1 MKWLLLFWSCKFLFP
16 FQVPHLRLYY
26 GWHKHINYINNGK
39 LSNDSSTEERTLV
52 VVDEMHPSNFKMPSQ
67 ENITSLTSFPPG
79 KDTFFIT
86 YLDITYIMWQR
97 MVSMRIN
104 QSKHRTTSQSLTR
117 IWLKPKSRC
126 RKGGGMSKQ

>member
-1 MKWLLLFWSCKFLFP
+1 MFP

-26 GWHKHINYINNGK
+26 GWHKHINYINNGN

-67 ENITSLTSFPPG
+67 ENITSLTAFPPG

-86 YLDITYIMWQR
+86 YLNIISCDNGWYQWG
-97 MVSMRIN
+97 SIN
-104 QSKHRTTSQSLTR
+104 QSTGQLHNLWPEFGLNQSQDAGR
-117 IWLKPKSRC
+117 GEGC
-126 RKGGGMSKQ
+126 RNNRN